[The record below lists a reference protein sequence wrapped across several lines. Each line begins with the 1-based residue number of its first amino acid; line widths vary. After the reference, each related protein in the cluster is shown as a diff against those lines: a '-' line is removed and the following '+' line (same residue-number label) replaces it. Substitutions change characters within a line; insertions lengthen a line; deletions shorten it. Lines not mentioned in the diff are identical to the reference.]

1 MTELTFVIYPKSKE
15 RSVRVKGIMLGWTEE
30 QIVDHIRDGCQ
41 QYTWRSSTVDVYRQS
56 PGGWTE
62 PWGEVDLAT
71 GEYRRRS

>member
-1 MTELTFVIYPKSKE
+1 MTELTFVVYPKSGE
-15 RSVRVKGIMLGWTEE
+15 RGTRVKGIMVGWTDR
-30 QIVDHIRDGCQ
+30 QIIDHLTSACRH
-41 QYTWRSSTVDVYRQS
+41 TRWMSTQVDVYRQT